1 MPLYQYHCE
10 TCGTR
15 CDCFA
20 NVEERHSAAPSCH
33 GKMKLEIM
41 ATYVSA
47 DIQPY
52 KAMTGDVAGKYIT
65 SRREHREFLKRNG
78 LVEVGNEP
86 IKPIRNDFRPKK
98 GEVAKELKKV
108 IPQVLRR

>member
-1 MPLYQYHCE
+1 M
-10 TCGTR
+10 
-15 CDCFA
+15 A
-20 NVEERHSAAPSCH
+20 
-33 GKMKLEIM
+33 LEIM

-52 KAMTGDVAGKYIT
+52 KAMTGDKAGQYIT
-65 SRREHREFLKRNG
+65 SRREHREFLRRNG
-78 LVEVGNEP
+78 LVEVGTEPVKP
-86 IKPIRNDFRPKK
+86 IKNDFRPAK